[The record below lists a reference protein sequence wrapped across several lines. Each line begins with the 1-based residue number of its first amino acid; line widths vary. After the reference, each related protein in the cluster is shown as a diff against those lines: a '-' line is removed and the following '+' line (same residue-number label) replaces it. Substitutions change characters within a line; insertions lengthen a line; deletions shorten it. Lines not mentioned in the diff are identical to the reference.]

1 MMRTKNLN
9 DERKTKNL
17 SKNSQ
22 PPVYCALHLYIPV
35 YKFVCI
41 ALLHQTNRLCNP
53 TCVFIIFDCHR
64 RRIRIEIRHRVFV
77 LLHFT
82 NTYQSFWH
90 FHLTVEIIQ
99 KREPYI
105 FDGIKPFQI
114 FLNNFFC
121 QDFFFFFLFITI
133 RKLKHEDSNWS
144 YTPQLSK
151 MKKKPSVRTLF
162 GVNRFFKI
170 FYILIF
176 ECLSLS
182 SGREG
187 LTNRSSTSGLLILYP
202 LSLFFF

>member
-1 MMRTKNLN
+1 MMRTKNL
-9 DERKTKNL
+9 KWWKKNQKLIKKQPAACVLRLALFVYIYLYVSLYYIRRTACAIQHVCLLYSIRL
-17 SKNSQ
+17 SSSEDSYWNPSSSFRLIAFYEHVSIFLAFPFDSRNNSE
-22 PPVYCALHLYIPV
+22 AWTIHIWR
-35 YKFVCI
+35 
-41 ALLHQTNRLCNP
+41 HQTISDISQQL
-53 TCVFIIFDCHR
+53 
-64 RRIRIEIRHRVFV
+64 
-77 LLHFT
+77 
-82 NTYQSFWH
+82 
-90 FHLTVEIIQ
+90 
-99 KREPYI
+99 
-105 FDGIKPFQI
+105 
-114 FLNNFFC
+114 FLPR
-121 QDFFFFFLFITI
+121 FFFLSIHNYTEI
-133 RKLKHEDSNWS
+133 EAWRQQWS